1 MSKKDIR
8 KKYKARKTTKR
19 KLKDSEIYA
28 DIYSNSFCY
37 ADKHSIDMEDKIYDI
52 VTDLLRYD
60 ISKDEAIEMLA
71 DLHKEN
77 EPSK

>member
-1 MSKKDIR
+1 
-8 KKYKARKTTKR
+8 
-19 KLKDSEIYA
+19 
-28 DIYSNSFCY
+28 
-37 ADKHSIDMEDKIYDI
+37 MEDKIYDI